1 MHLRR
6 VHIRNLRSID
16 ELEWKLPEGA
26 QGPGWHVVLGDNG
39 SGKSTFLQ
47 AIAIALIGPQ
57 QLPALRQSWHGWLR
71 RGASEAVVDLDLCP
85 VTLPSIRP
93 VGVRLA
99 LVQRE
104 GESEGEAVEIS
115 VSPASKD
122 YSQTRNSGNIWSPWV
137 AGGWFS
143 ASYGPF
149 RRFSGGDPALEE
161 LFTSN
166 PKLARHLSLFGE
178 AVALT
183 EALRWLQSLRFTQL
197 ENADSVESKL
207 LEQVKTLINQPGF
220 LPNEVQLQEVSSKKV
235 TFIDGNGVEVPI
247 QDLSDGYRSI
257 LSMTLELIRQISI
270 WSSGEHV
277 FTSDGSVVQ
286 AAGTVLIDE
295 IDAHLHP
302 TWQRTVGHW
311 FRRYFPNIQFI
322 VTTHSPLICQA
333 SEEGSVFVL
342 PRQGTDEHGEM
353 VKGVPLSR
361 LLYGDVMDAYSTG
374 VFGDGVTRSV
384 AAQEKLQRL
393 AELNAAEAERT
404 LDEAERHEQEDLRQI
419 MATSAGVVSAL

>member
-16 ELEWKLPEGA
+16 ELEWRLPEDA
-26 QGPGWHVVLGDNG
+26 RGPGWHVVLGDNG

-71 RGASEAVVDLDLCP
+71 RDEDEAIVDLDLCP
-85 VTLPSIRP
+85 VDPSSLRP

-99 LVQRE
+99 RAQSE
-104 GESEGEAVEIS
+104 GESEEEVVELS
-115 VSPASKD
+115 ASPTSEP
-122 YSQTRNSGNIWSPWV
+122 YSHTRNSGNIWGPWV

-149 RRFSGGDPALEE
+149 RRFSGGDPAQEE

-183 EALRWLQSLRFTQL
+183 EALRWLQSLRFAQL
-197 ENADSVESKL
+197 EDVDSAESKL

-220 LPNEVQLQEVSSKKV
+220 LPNDARLHDVSSKKV
-235 TFIDGNGVEVPI
+235 TFLDGNGVEVPI

-257 LSMTLELIRQISI
+257 LSMTLELIRQLSL
-270 WSSGEHV
+270 WAPADHV
-277 FTSDGSVVQ
+277 FTADGGMVQ
-286 AAGTVLIDE
+286 SAGTVLIDE

-302 TWQRTVGHW
+302 TWQRTIGHW
-311 FRRYFPNIQFI
+311 FLRYFPNLQFI

-333 SEEGSVFVL
+333 AERGSVYVL
-342 PRQGTDEHGEM
+342 PRQGTEEQGQM
-353 VKGVPLSR
+353 VEGVALSR

-393 AELNAAEAERT
+393 AELNAAEAARP
-404 LDEAERHEQEDLRQI
+404 LDPAEQREHTGVRN
-419 MATSAGVVSAL
+419 TRSSA